1 MSTFARAGLSA
12 VTVAALLSGCGVFG
26 GDSMNS
32 ADSKPSASAT
42 IDPDRTSPS
51 DLPEVPQIKDFEG
64 AVKDVEV
71 GECPTKKGAN
81 KVSGSVKN
89 STNDAQD
96 YVITISWITSRS
108 DVVARGVE
116 TVKDLAA
123 GDSTTWTVTGTLAE
137 AGAYTCTTQ
146 VQRGQL

>member
-1 MSTFARAGLSA
+1 MFTFARAGIVA
-12 VTVAALLSGCGVFG
+12 VTVATLLSGCGLFG
-26 GDSMNS
+26 DGKDS
-32 ADSKPSASAT
+32 ADAKPSASAS

-64 AVKDVEV
+64 AVKDVKV
-71 GECPTKKGAN
+71 GECPTAKGDN

-89 STNDAQD
+89 STDAAQD

-108 DVVARGVE
+108 DVVARGVA
-116 TVKDLAA
+116 TVEDLPA
-123 GDSTTWTVTGTLAE
+123 GESKKWAVTGELAKS
-137 AGAYTCTTQ
+137 GAYTCTTQ